1 VAFYFIY
8 VLCVKR
14 LDGGK
19 RLENVGKGEKRLIM
33 ECVYFN
39 GGSKEKHVKS
49 LLDVEGL
56 SCKRTNL
63 LSVVF

>member
-1 VAFYFIY
+1 MALYFIY

-19 RLENVGKGEKRLIM
+19 RWGNVGKGEKRLIM

-39 GGSKEKHVKS
+39 GGGKEKHIKCR
-49 LLDVEGL
+49 LDVEGL

>member
-33 ECVYFN
+33 EC
-39 GGSKEKHVKS
+39 KEPTRRRGII
-49 LLDVEGL
+49 L
-56 SCKRTNL
+56 
-63 LSVVF
+63 